1 VDGKFGATELPLVKP
16 LIEFSGVWSLRCTLV
31 SEPVCQIVARSAERP
46 VIKGVIPNK
55 NQRHRSVPRV
65 ELIYVVPQSI
75 GQAHARVLRIPP
87 DQVIE
92 LGARVEI

>member
-1 VDGKFGATELPLVKP
+1 MRATE
-16 LIEFSGVWSLRCTLV
+16 
-31 SEPVCQIVARSAERP
+31 
-46 VIKGVIPNK
+46 GVIPNK

-65 ELIYVVPQSI
+65 ELIYVVLSRLATRTPEFF
-75 GQAHARVLRIPP
+75 RIPP